1 MRRVVITGLGAVTP
15 LGNSVEETWA
25 GIKAGKSGIGPITY
39 YDTSVSAIKYGGQV
53 KDFEAE
59 KYMDAQAA
67 RKMARFTKYAVAAAK
82 MALDDAGLTGNA
94 EVLDKAAI
102 YLGVGIGGFEVTE
115 NNCVKWYE
123 SGKKRVNPMTIP
135 QLIPNEASGNIAI
148 AFGVHGP
155 CHTIATACSSGT
167 DALGDALDLI
177 RCGRRDVC
185 IAGGTESTITGYC
198 VDSFA
203 ALQAL
208 SRARVDDPTKA
219 CRPFD
224 KDRDGFVMSEG
235 SGILI
240 LEEYEHAKKRGAKIY
255 AELAGYGGSND
266 AYHLTAPNPDGVQGA
281 AAMTE
286 AMKDAGVSPDQ
297 VQYYNAH
304 GTSTHKNDSGE
315 TQMIKIA
322 FGDAAKKLHIS
333 STKSMTGHMLGA
345 TGAVEAII
353 TTKAV
358 VEGFVPPTINLDNQD
373 YEGGC
378 DLDYTPN
385 KGLEMDIDCA
395 MSATLGFGGH
405 NGVVVIK
412 KVK

>member
-1 MRRVVITGLGAVTP
+1 MRRVVITGMGAVTP

-25 GIKAGKSGIGPITY
+25 GIKAGKSGIGPISL
-39 YDTSVSAIKYGGQV
+39 YDNSASNIKYAGEV
-53 KDFEAE
+53 KNFEAD

-67 RKMARFTKYAVAAAK
+67 RKMARFTKFAVAAAK

-102 YLGVGIGGFEVTE
+102 FLGVGIGGFEVTE
-115 NNCVKWYE
+115 NNCIKWNE

-148 AFGVHGP
+148 AFGIHGP

-177 RCGRRDVC
+177 RSGRRDVC
-185 IAGGTESTITGYC
+185 ISGGAESTLTGFC

-208 SRARVDDPTKA
+208 SRARADDPTKA

-235 SGILI
+235 SGILV

-266 AYHLTAPNPDGVQGA
+266 AYHLTAPNPDGLQGA

-286 AMKDAGVSPDQ
+286 AMKDAGVTPDQ

-304 GTSTHKNDSGE
+304 GTSTHKNDCGE

-385 KGLEMDIDCA
+385 KGIEMNIDCA

>member
-353 TTKAV
+353 TTKSV

-385 KGLEMDIDCA
+385 KGIEMNIDCA

>member
-25 GIKAGKSGIGPITY
+25 AIKAGKSGIALIDR
-39 YDTSVSAIKYGGQV
+39 YDTTPSNIKYAGQV
-53 KDFEAE
+53 KNFEAE

-67 RKMARFTKYAVAAAK
+67 RKMALFTRYAVAAAK

-94 EVLDKAAI
+94 DVLAKAGI
-102 YLGVGIGGFEVTE
+102 YLGVGIGGFEVIE
-115 NNCVKWYE
+115 NNCIKWYE

-148 AFGVHGP
+148 AFGIHGP

-177 RCGRRDVC
+177 RSGRRDVC
-185 IAGGTESTITGYC
+185 LAGGAESAINGFTI
-198 VDSFA
+198 DSFA

-235 SGILI
+235 SGVLV
-240 LEEYEHAKKRGAKIY
+240 LEEYEHAKARGAKIY
-255 AELAGYGGSND
+255 AELAGYGSSND
-266 AYHLTAPNPDGVQGA
+266 AYHLTAPNPDGLQGA

-286 AMKDAGVSPDQ
+286 AMNDAGIKPEDV
-297 VQYYNAH
+297 VYYNAH

-315 TQMIKIA
+315 TQMVKIA

-333 STKSMTGHMLGA
+333 ST
-345 TGAVEAII
+345 
-353 TTKAV
+353 
-358 VEGFVPPTINLDNQD
+358 
-373 YEGGC
+373 
-378 DLDYTPN
+378 
-385 KGLEMDIDCA
+385 
-395 MSATLGFGGH
+395 
-405 NGVVVIK
+405 
-412 KVK
+412 

>member
-39 YDTSVSAIKYGGQV
+39 YDTSVSAIKYGGEV
-53 KDFEAE
+53 KNFEAE

-94 EVLDKAAI
+94 EVLDKTAI

-148 AFGVHGP
+148 AFGIHGP

-177 RCGRRDVC
+177 RSGRRDVC

-224 KDRDGFVMSEG
+224 RDRDGFVMSEG

-385 KGLEMDIDCA
+385 KGIEMNIDCA

-412 KVK
+412 KIN

>member
-135 QLIPNEASGNIAI
+135 QLIPTEASGNIAI

-385 KGLEMDIDCA
+385 KGIDMNIDCA

>member
-25 GIKAGKSGIGPITY
+25 AIKAGKSGIGPITY

-224 KDRDGFVMSEG
+224 KDRD
-235 SGILI
+235 
-240 LEEYEHAKKRGAKIY
+240 
-255 AELAGYGGSND
+255 
-266 AYHLTAPNPDGVQGA
+266 
-281 AAMTE
+281 
-286 AMKDAGVSPDQ
+286 
-297 VQYYNAH
+297 
-304 GTSTHKNDSGE
+304 
-315 TQMIKIA
+315 
-322 FGDAAKKLHIS
+322 
-333 STKSMTGHMLGA
+333 
-345 TGAVEAII
+345 
-353 TTKAV
+353 
-358 VEGFVPPTINLDNQD
+358 
-373 YEGGC
+373 
-378 DLDYTPN
+378 
-385 KGLEMDIDCA
+385 
-395 MSATLGFGGH
+395 
-405 NGVVVIK
+405 
-412 KVK
+412 

>member
-39 YDTSVSAIKYGGQV
+39 YDTSVSAIKYAGEV
-53 KDFEAE
+53 KNFEAE

-385 KGLEMDIDCA
+385 KGIDMNIDCA

-405 NGVVVIK
+405 NGVVVIRK
-412 KVK
+412 I

>member
-39 YDTSVSAIKYGGQV
+39 YDTTTSAIKYAGEV
-53 KDFEAE
+53 KNFEAE

-94 EVLDKAAI
+94 EVLDKTAI

-115 NNCVKWYE
+115 NNCIKWYE

-148 AFGVHGP
+148 AFGIHGP

-177 RCGRRDVC
+177 RSGRRDVC

-286 AMKDAGVSPDQ
+286 AMKDAGVTPDQ

-358 VEGFVPPTINLDNQD
+358 QEGFVPPTINLDNQD

-385 KGLEMDIDCA
+385 KGIDMNIDCA

-412 KVK
+412 KIN

>member
-39 YDTSVSAIKYGGQV
+39 YDTSVSAIKYAGEV
-53 KDFEAE
+53 KNFEAE

-286 AMKDAGVSPDQ
+286 AMKDAGVTPDQ

-385 KGLEMDIDCA
+385 KGIDMNIDCA

-405 NGVVVIK
+405 NGVVVIRK
-412 KVK
+412 I

>member
-155 CHTIATACSSGT
+155 CHTIATACSSVT

-286 AMKDAGVSPDQ
+286 AMKDAGVTPDQ

-385 KGLEMDIDCA
+385 KGIDMNIDCA

-405 NGVVVIK
+405 NGVVVIRK
-412 KVK
+412 I

>member
-385 KGLEMDIDCA
+385 KGIDMNIDCA

>member
-286 AMKDAGVSPDQ
+286 AMKDAGVTPDQ

-304 GTSTHKNDSGE
+304 GTSTHKNDCGE

-385 KGLEMDIDCA
+385 KGIEMNIDCA

>member
-286 AMKDAGVSPDQ
+286 AMKDAGVTPDQ

-385 KGLEMDIDCA
+385 KGIDMNIDCA

>member
-385 KGLEMDIDCA
+385 KGIDMNIDCA

-405 NGVVVIK
+405 NGVVVIRK
-412 KVK
+412 I

>member
-39 YDTSVSAIKYGGQV
+39 YDTSVSAIKYAGEV
-53 KDFEAE
+53 KNFEAE

-385 KGLEMDIDCA
+385 KGIEMNIDCA

>member
-25 GIKAGKSGIGPITY
+25 AIRAGKSGIGPITY
-39 YDTSVSAIKYGGQV
+39 YDTTTSAIKYAGEV
-53 KDFEAE
+53 KNFEAE

-94 EVLDKAAI
+94 EVLDKTAI

-115 NNCVKWYE
+115 NNCIKWYE

-148 AFGVHGP
+148 AFGIHGP
-155 CHTIATACSSGT
+155 CHTIAPACSSGT

-177 RCGRRDVC
+177 RSGRRDVC
-185 IAGGTESTITGYC
+185 IAGGTESTLTGYC

-266 AYHLTAPNPDGVQGA
+266 AYHLTAPNPDGIQGA

-286 AMKDAGVSPDQ
+286 AMKDAGVTPDQ

-333 STKSMTGHMLGA
+333 STKRMTGHMLGA

-358 VEGFVPPTINLDNQD
+358 QDGIVQPTINLDNQD

-385 KGLEMDIDCA
+385 KGIDMNIDCA

-412 KVK
+412 KIN